1 MYIKKYS
8 YNFNS
13 KKYICKVILG
23 FERIVQE
30 FHWIFLKV
38 AVIYFY
44 FGFSCYDLKKN
55 PLVLQFFLIRNGH

>member
-1 MYIKKYS
+1 MYIKKNS

-30 FHWIFLKV
+30 YNWIFFKV

-44 FGFSCYDLKKN
+44 FGFSCYDLKKTTGFA
-55 PLVLQFFLIRNGH
+55 VLFIRNGH